1 MVLIVGNEPEVVE
14 ADLRSGKLVC
24 PHCQGELRPW
34 GWPGCGRPA
43 WSSGWSATSHEGGTA
58 VVATRRLSCSLSVS
72 SPAGLSEATLIGE
85 ALFAKATGSGQR
97 TVAAPPAGPA
107 ETVRNWFARLGCR
120 AAELSRHFLAWA
132 LALDALLH
140 EVAPWG
146 SGFSDAIEA
155 VALAARAASL
165 CFGPKPV
172 WSWASRMT
180 AGGLLANTTWP
191 YPAPP

>member
-1 MVLIVGNEPEVVE
+1 VVLIVGNEPEVVE
-14 ADLRSGKLVC
+14 ADLRSGKLSC

-34 GWPGCGRPA
+34 GSARLRTTRLVVGVERHQPRRGHCCGCNK
-43 WSSGWSATSHEGGTA
+43 TSVLLAERFFA
-58 VVATRRLSCSLSVS
+58 RRVD
-72 SPAGLSEATLIGE
+72 EATLIGE

-97 TVAAPPAGPA
+97 TVAARVGRAR

-132 LALDALLH
+132 LALDARLH
-140 EVAPWG
+140 EVASWG
-146 SGFSDAIEA
+146 SGFSDAVEA